1 MSSAR
6 ERLTRLLSL
15 VPYLDAHPGA
25 DLEETAAYFAIDSDT
40 LIDDLQLL
48 FVTGRPGHMPDD
60 LIDASWEGGK
70 IFVSNAE
77 EVSVPVRL
85 SAEEAGVLV
94 LALDL
99 IDTLPGLDT
108 EAVRTAAA
116 KLRRAAGENLH
127 TPVEVS
133 PIPADEELMA
143 FLKQTIDGQSAV
155 AIDYYVGA
163 RDELTTRTIA
173 PSRLVPGAD
182 WYLDAWCYAA
192 RAPRRF
198 ALSSIR
204 SWAPATHPPLTVGES
219 RTDPREVTMTLSAAG
234 AWLADELEL
243 KEREYSDNGEPSVR
257 IRFLV
262 HSVDWLSRFL
272 LCHADV
278 ISDIDDSEAVEAA
291 ALRLG

>member
-25 DLEETAAYFAIDSDT
+25 DLEETAVYFGIDADT

-70 IFVSNAE
+70 IYISNAE

-108 EAVRTAAA
+108 EAVRSAAA
-116 KLRRAAGENLH
+116 KLRVAAGENLH
-127 TPVEVS
+127 TTVEVS
-133 PIPADEELMA
+133 PIPADEELME
-143 FLKQTIDGQSAV
+143 FLKQAIDSGSAV
-155 AIDYYVGA
+155 EIDYYVA
-163 RDELTTRTIA
+163 SRDELTKRIVA

-182 WYLDAWCYAA
+182 WYLDAWCYSAQ
-192 RAPRRF
+192 APRRF
-198 ALSSIR
+198 ALSRIR
-204 SWAPATHPPLTVGES
+204 SWTTAAHPPLATGTS
-219 RTDPREVTMTLSAAG
+219 DPDPREVTMTLSAAG

-243 KEREYSDNGEPSVR
+243 KEREYSANGEPSVR

-262 HSVDWLSRFL
+262 HSIDWLSRFL

-278 ISDIDDSEAVEAA
+278 ITEIDDGEAVDA
-291 ALRLG
+291 ALTRLG